1 MSQEIMKTI
10 CVLVLQNCINYKRMN
25 PIEVSLDLNDIIKS
39 LAKYKRFKY
48 KFIVENLL
56 FSSNLENN
64 TDEIFI
70 TYNSLSDS
78 RETLIYSKIYK
89 TLGGIYLSVIK
100 DCNLI
105 KGESKRLQAVFVDS
119 QY

>member
-89 TLGGIYLSVIK
+89 TLGGIYLSEIK
-100 DCNLI
+100 D
-105 KGESKRLQAVFVDS
+105 
-119 QY
+119 